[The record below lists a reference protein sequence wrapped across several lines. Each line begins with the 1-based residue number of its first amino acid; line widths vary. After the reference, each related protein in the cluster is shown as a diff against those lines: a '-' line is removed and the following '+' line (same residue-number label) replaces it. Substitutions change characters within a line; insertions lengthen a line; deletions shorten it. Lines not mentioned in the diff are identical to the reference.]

1 MGKLI
6 NANKDEFKQIIE
18 SETGLVLVDFW
29 AEWCGPCKMLGPI
42 LHDITEEVENVTV
55 LKINVDEGDNSAL
68 SAQFGVRGIPTVIIF
83 KDGEQVDKFIGLKQ
97 KSDIMSIIEK
107 NTEPKADESKD

>member
-6 NANKDEFKQIIE
+6 NANKDEFQQIIE

-42 LHDITEEVENVTV
+42 LHDITEAEDVTV
-55 LKINVDEGDNSAL
+55 LKINVDEGDNSTL
-68 SAQFGVRGIPTVIIF
+68 SAQFGVRGIPTVIF
-83 KDGEQVDKFIGLKQ
+83 FRGGEQVDKFIGLKQ
-97 KSDIMSIIEK
+97 KADIMSIIER
-107 NTEPKADESKD
+107 NTEPGDESKN

>member
-1 MGKLI
+1 MGAIKVTDQ
-6 NANKDEFKQIIE
+6 NFKNE
-18 SETGLVLVDFW
+18 VLDSSEPVLVDFW